1 MYSPFIILN
10 YLFKIS
16 GIQFIKNSKKD
27 INKKLF
33 LLLDNLAVHH
43 SKEFRNW
50 LKKHE
55 STIEVF
61 YLPPYSPEL
70 NPDERLNRDLKTHFH
85 SGPTVKNRKQLEN
98 KTKSVLRNI
107 QKNPARVE
115 KYFDSDFVRYAA

>member
-1 MYSPFIILN
+1 MHGLI
-10 YLFKIS
+10 
-16 GIQFIKNSKKD
+16 
-27 INKKLF
+27 
-33 LLLDNLAVHH
+33 
-43 SKEFRNW
+43 
-50 LKKHE
+50 
-55 STIEVF
+55 
-61 YLPPYSPEL
+61 